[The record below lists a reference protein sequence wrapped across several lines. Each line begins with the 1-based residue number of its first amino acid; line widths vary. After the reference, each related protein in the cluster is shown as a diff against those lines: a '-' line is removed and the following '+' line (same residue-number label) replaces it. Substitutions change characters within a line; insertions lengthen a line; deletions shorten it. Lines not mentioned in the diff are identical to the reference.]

1 MPSTE
6 PRSDAPVPV
15 SIRHYVDAR
24 FQDHDKQHTAE
35 HRALD
40 AASDAVDARLASMN
54 EFRQSLSD
62 AQNTYVSR
70 AVIDAMDKA
79 MGARIDNLAVQAQRG
94 AIAAGIAS
102 GIIGVIG
109 GLIIAGLLR

>member
-1 MPSTE
+1 MVT
-6 PRSDAPVPV
+6 DDHVPV

-24 FQDHDKQHTAE
+24 FDDHDKQHTAE

-40 AASDAVDARLASMN
+40 AATDATDARLAGMN
-54 EFRQSLSD
+54 EFRQSLND
-62 AQNTYVSR
+62 AQRNYVSR
-70 AVIDAMDKA
+70 AVVDAMDRA
-79 MGARIDNLAVQAQRG
+79 MGARIDSLAVQAQRG

-109 GLIIAGLLR
+109 GLIVAGLLR